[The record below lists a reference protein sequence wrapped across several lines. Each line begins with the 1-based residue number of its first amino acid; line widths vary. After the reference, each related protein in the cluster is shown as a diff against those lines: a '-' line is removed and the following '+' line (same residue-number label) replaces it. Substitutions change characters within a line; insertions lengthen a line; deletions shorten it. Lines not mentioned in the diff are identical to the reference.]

1 MVSIYGLFHFCLTV
15 RIPLFGNMYL
25 KRSIIYEFNLE
36 LIFNAECSKGL
47 LPMGIAFWI
56 KYYKMKSIKGDI
68 AYGKL
73 PKVKQRHCSFEY
85 HRTGYWPLEMS

>member
-47 LPMGIAFWI
+47 LPMG
-56 KYYKMKSIKGDI
+56 
-68 AYGKL
+68 
-73 PKVKQRHCSFEY
+73 
-85 HRTGYWPLEMS
+85 